1 VNEIAEIAIKIG
13 IGVVVVLLALYV
25 SLLLKGVDRKFAAWL
40 QARVGPPIRQPIWD
54 TLKLFQKENIIPER
68 AVSWAFN
75 GAPLLAFVASLA
87 ILLYL
92 PLGPV
97 GLRGASGGAEDFL
110 TPVLG
115 GYGDLI
121 LLVYLLAIPG
131 LMMAIGGFSSGS
143 PLATVGAQREMV
155 MMMSYELPLAIV
167 VLSMAWRFTH
177 VETLVDGQLV
187 SLGDQHNIFSLET
200 FVNFPLWNE
209 VGLLGVFGL
218 ILLAAV
224 FFLIIPSE
232 LSKIP
237 FDAPEAETE
246 IGGGIIAEYSGTNL
260 AMFYLSDAVKTVAFT
275 SLALA
280 LFFPYNLSPVFES
293 FLQEVGLIGQTT
305 MLNEWVSFGIDMV
318 FWLVKIEILY
328 FLAVTVI
335 RVGAARLKIDKLS
348 WLYLIPLS
356 VLALT
361 GVLLLYLDVI
371 VG

>member
-1 VNEIAEIAIKIG
+1 MNEVAEIAIKIG
-13 IGVVVVLLALYV
+13 IGVAVIIVALYV

-54 TLKLFQKENIIPER
+54 TFKLFQKENILPER
-68 AVSWAFN
+68 AVPWVFN
-75 GAPLLAFVASLA
+75 GAPLLAFMASIA

-97 GLRGASGGAEDFL
+97 DLRGFSGGAEDWF
-110 TPVLG
+110 TPILG

-121 LLVYLLAIPG
+121 LLIYLLAIPG

-155 MMMSYELPLAIV
+155 MMMSYELPLATVI
-167 VLSMAWRFTH
+167 LAMAWRFTH
-177 VETLVDGQLV
+177 VD
-187 SLGDQHNIFSLET
+187 LGGMEVFSIKT
-200 FVNFPLWNE
+200 FVKVPLWNE
-209 VGLLGVFGL
+209 VGILGIFGL

-260 AMFYLSDAVKTVAFT
+260 AMFMLSDAVKTVAFT
-275 SLALA
+275 SLAIA
-280 LFFPYNLSPVFES
+280 IFFPYNLSPVIETF
-293 FLQEVGLIGQTT
+293 FQEIGLIGSST
-305 MLNEWVSFGIDMV
+305 MMNHWVAFGIDVV
-318 FWLVKIEILY
+318 FWLLKIELLY
-328 FLAVTVI
+328 FLAVTVV

-348 WLYLIPLS
+348 WLYLVPLT
-356 VLALT
+356 VLALI

-371 VG
+371 LG